1 VSIRDLQLQIKSVAD
16 WLGALVLLVA
26 LLPLILVIAFAIKA
40 GDGGTVFFQQPRLGK
55 SARVFTILKFR
66 TMIED
71 ADRFLDKDGFVT
83 LDRVTSVG
91 RILRRFSLDELPQ
104 LMNILKGEMSFIGPR
119 PVLVSHFDRY
129 TNAQRGRFEMK
140 PGVTGLAQVSGRNE
154 LKWSKRIELDLEY
167 IERFSLLLDV
177 SILMRTLS
185 VILSG
190 AGQSMDR
197 NAEIV
202 DDLPPAR
209 DIRTNSDRHDH

>member
-1 VSIRDLQLQIKSVAD
+1 MSIRDLQLQIKSVAD